1 MEGGPPCKVPIAQ
14 FCNRVV
20 TGWANRGVSAPSG
33 AKLRQG
39 GGAALRQV
47 HCNADKDA
55 LVMVTPAD
63 VNHAFS
69 DAELEEL
76 LAFGTVESHRA
87 GDLIIEEG
95 AMAPDCII
103 TLSGHTDIFAS
114 TDEGRKRVGWMER
127 GQFAGDLSVLTGQR
141 HLSRVEMGADG
152 EILRIAHSDFQRL
165 IASNS
170 YYSDVF
176 VRVLSA
182 RREFSNQRGFAVTIV
197 IGAALD
203 RSVYALRDLLAKH
216 GVAHRWFDPAD
227 GPVPAHLLA
236 ERDISEDQLPV
247 VILGAADLL
256 VQPTP
261 EQLAA
266 ALGLDLL
273 PDGSTADVIVVGSGP
288 GGLAAAVYA
297 ASEGLT
303 VIALDALAPGGQ
315 AGTSSKI
322 ENYLGFP
329 TGISGNELA
338 RRATVQAQKFGARI
352 AAPVRAA
359 SIVRDE
365 GVYCLH
371 LADGRKLRSR
381 AVVVA
386 SGAQYQRLPIE
397 GIEAYEGRGIYY
409 GATPMEAQLCG
420 NAEVTVVG
428 SGNSAGQGAIYLASV
443 AKKVYVIF
451 RRKSLRETMSEYLV
465 RRLEDHPNI
474 ENIPSTDV
482 IALHGEGG
490 LAGLTYRSRETG
502 EEGHCDCR
510 FLFLF
515 LGANPN
521 TGWLPKEMVCDER
534 GFVKTGADIAPV
546 ELVKAGWSLD
556 RMPSRYETSWPRI
569 YAIGDVRKGSVKRV
583 ASSVGEG
590 SVVVSDI
597 HQALAEVAAT

>member
-1 MEGGPPCKVPIAQ
+1 M
-14 FCNRVV
+14 
-20 TGWANRGVSAPSG
+20 VS
-33 AKLRQG
+33 R
-39 GGAALRQV
+39 
-47 HCNADKDA
+47 
-55 LVMVTPAD
+55 AD
-63 VNHAFS
+63 VNHSFS
-69 DAELEEL
+69 DAELDEL
-76 LAFGTVESHRA
+76 CGFGSVESYKA
-87 GDLIIEEG
+87 GDLIIAEG
-95 AMAPDCII
+95 AVAPDCIV

-165 IASNS
+165 IAGNS
-170 YYSDVF
+170 HYSDIF

-236 ERDISEDQLPV
+236 ERGVAEEQLPV

-261 EQLAA
+261 EMLAA

-273 PDGSTADVIVVGSGP
+273 PDGATADVIVVGSGP

-297 ASEGLT
+297 ASEGLA
-303 VIALDALAPGGQ
+303 VIALDAHAPGGQ

-359 SIVRDE
+359 SIAPDKDA
-365 GVYCLH
+365 YCLH

-409 GATPMEAQLCG
+409 GATPMEAQLCSD
-420 NAEVTVVG
+420 AEVTVVG
-428 SGNSAGQGAIYLASV
+428 SGNSAGQGAIYLASF
-443 AKKVYVIF
+443 AKKVHVIF
-451 RRKSLRETMSEYLV
+451 RRASLRETMSEYLV
-465 RRLEDHPNI
+465 RRLEEHPNI
-474 ENIPSTDV
+474 EIIPSTDV
-482 IALHGEGG
+482 VALHGEDS
-490 LAGLTYRSRETG
+490 LDSLTYRCRETG
-502 EEGHCDCR
+502 AEGRCECR

-515 LGANPN
+515 LGATPN
-521 TGWLPKEMVCDER
+521 TGWLPSEMVCDER
-534 GFVKTGADIAPV
+534 GFVKTGTDIAPV
-546 ELVKAGWSLD
+546 ELVRAGWSLD
-556 RMPSRYETSWPRI
+556 RMPTRYETSWPRI
-569 YAIGDVRKGSVKRV
+569 YAVGDVRKGSVKRV

-597 HQALAEVAAT
+597 HQALAEIIAVAV

>member
-1 MEGGPPCKVPIAQ
+1 MNP
-14 FCNRVV
+14 
-20 TGWANRGVSAPSG
+20 
-33 AKLRQG
+33 
-39 GGAALRQV
+39 
-47 HCNADKDA
+47 
-55 LVMVTPAD
+55 PAD
-63 VNHAFS
+63 VNHTFS
-69 DAELEEL
+69 DTELEEL
-76 LAFGTVESHRA
+76 IAFGTVESHGA
-87 GDLIIEEG
+87 GDILLAEG
-95 AMAPDCII
+95 TMAPDCIV
-103 TLSGHTDIFAS
+103 TLSGHTDIFAA
-114 TDEGRKRVGWMER
+114 TDEGPKRVGWMER

-141 HLSRVEMGADG
+141 HSSRIEMGADG
-152 EILRIAHSDFQRL
+152 EILRIAHADFQRL
-165 IASNS
+165 IAGNS
-170 YYSDVF
+170 YFSDVF
-176 VRVLSA
+176 VRVFAA
-182 RREFSNQRGFAVTIV
+182 RREFGNSRGFAAIIV
-197 IGAALD
+197 IGAAMD
-203 RSVYALRDLLAKH
+203 RSVYALRDLLMKH

-227 GPVPAHLLA
+227 GPVAAHLMA
-236 ERDISEDQLPV
+236 ERGLSDAQLPL
-247 VILGAADLL
+247 VILGATEPL

-261 EQLAA
+261 ESLAV

-273 PDGSTADVIVVGSGP
+273 PDGATADVLVVGSGP

-303 VIALDALAPGGQ
+303 VIALDSLAPGGQ

-338 RRATVQAQKFGARI
+338 RRATVQAQKFGARLVS
-352 AAPVRAA
+352 PVRAA
-359 SIVRDE
+359 SIGRD
-365 GVYCLH
+365 GDAYCLH

-465 RRLEDHPNI
+465 KRLEEHPNI
-474 ENIPSTDV
+474 EIIASTDV
-482 IALHGEGG
+482 VGLRGEER
-490 LAGLTYRSRETG
+490 LDGLTYRCRETG
-502 EEGHCDCR
+502 AEGHCDCG

-521 TGWLPKEMVCDER
+521 TNWLPREMVCDER
-534 GFVKTGADIAPV
+534 GFVKTGADIAPI
-546 ELVKAGWSLD
+546 ELVKAGWALD

-597 HQALAEVAAT
+597 HAALAEMAP

>member
-1 MEGGPPCKVPIAQ
+1 M
-14 FCNRVV
+14 
-20 TGWANRGVSAPSG
+20 VS
-33 AKLRQG
+33 R
-39 GGAALRQV
+39 
-47 HCNADKDA
+47 
-55 LVMVTPAD
+55 AD
-63 VNHAFS
+63 VNHDFT
-69 DAELEEL
+69 DAELAEL
-76 LAFGTVESHRA
+76 AAYGAVESHKA
-87 GDLIIEEG
+87 GDLLLAEG
-95 AMAPDCII
+95 TMAPDCII
-103 TLSGHTDIFAS
+103 TLSGQTDIFAS

-152 EILRIAHSDFQRL
+152 EILRIAHADFQRL
-165 IASNS
+165 IAANS
-170 YYSDVF
+170 HYSDIF

-182 RREFSNQRGFAVTIV
+182 RREFSNNRGFAAIIV

-203 RSVYALRDLLAKH
+203 RSVYALRDLLSKH

-227 GPVPAHLLA
+227 GPVAAHLMA
-236 ERDISEDQLPV
+236 ERELTEAQLPV

-256 VQPTP
+256 IQPTP

-266 ALGLDLL
+266 GLGLDLL
-273 PDGSTADVIVVGSGP
+273 PDGATADVIVVGSGP

-303 VIALDALAPGGQ
+303 VIAIDSLAPGGQ

-352 AAPVRAA
+352 VAPVRGSA
-359 SIVRDE
+359 IDRD
-365 GVYCLH
+365 GDAYCLS

-381 AVVVA
+381 AVVIA
-386 SGAQYQRLPIE
+386 SGAQYQRLPID
-397 GIEAYEGRGIYY
+397 GIEHYEGRGIFY

-428 SGNSAGQGAIYLASV
+428 AGNSAGQGAIYLAN
-443 AKKVYVIF
+443 AARKVHVVF
-451 RRKSLRETMSEYLV
+451 RRGSLRETMSEYLV
-465 RRLEDHPNI
+465 KRLEEHPNI
-474 ENIPSTDV
+474 ELHAATDV
-482 IALHGEGG
+482 VGLHGADVGG
-490 LAGLTYRSRETG
+490 GWLDGITYRCRESG
-502 EEGHCDCR
+502 VEDRCGCS

-521 TGWLPKEMVCDER
+521 TRWLPKEMVCDDR
-534 GFVKTGADIAPV
+534 GFVKTGTDIAPL

-597 HQALAEVAAT
+597 HQALAEIGAAEL

>member
-1 MEGGPPCKVPIAQ
+1 MI
-14 FCNRVV
+14 
-20 TGWANRGVSAPSG
+20 
-33 AKLRQG
+33 
-39 GGAALRQV
+39 
-47 HCNADKDA
+47 
-55 LVMVTPAD
+55 TPAD
-63 VNHAFS
+63 VNHTFS
-69 DAELEEL
+69 DTELEEL
-76 LAFGTVESHRA
+76 LGFGTVESYRA

-114 TDEGRKRVGWMER
+114 TEDGRKRVGWMER

-152 EILRIAHSDFQRL
+152 EILRIAHADFQRL

-170 YYSDVF
+170 YYSDIF
-176 VRVLSA
+176 IRVLSA

-236 ERDISEDQLPV
+236 ERDISEEQLPV

-273 PDGSTADVIVVGSGP
+273 PDGATADVLVVGSGP

-303 VIALDALAPGGQ
+303 VIALDAHAPGGQ

-365 GVYCLH
+365 EVYCLH

-397 GIEAYEGRGIYY
+397 GIEAYEGRGIFY

-443 AKKVYVIF
+443 AKTVYVIF
-451 RRKSLRETMSEYLV
+451 RRKSLRETMSDYLV

-474 ENIPSTDV
+474 QIIPSTDV
-482 IALHGEGG
+482 IALHGEDG
-490 LAGLTYRSRETG
+490 LAGLTYRCRETG

-515 LGANPN
+515 LGASPN
-521 TGWLPKEMVCDER
+521 TGWLPNEMVCDER
-534 GFVKTGADIAPV
+534 GFVKTGADIAPL

-590 SVVVSDI
+590 SAVVSDI
-597 HQALAEVAAT
+597 HQALAEMGAPVS

>member
-1 MEGGPPCKVPIAQ
+1 MA
-14 FCNRVV
+14 
-20 TGWANRGVSAPSG
+20 AP
-33 AKLRQG
+33 
-39 GGAALRQV
+39 V
-47 HCNADKDA
+47 
-55 LVMVTPAD
+55 D
-63 VNHAFS
+63 VNYNFT
-69 DAELEEL
+69 DAELDEL
-76 LAFGTVESHRA
+76 RAFGVVESHKA
-87 GDLIIEEG
+87 GDLIVEEG

-114 TDEGRKRVGWMER
+114 TDEGRIRVGWMEH

-152 EILRIAHSDFQRL
+152 DILRIVHADFQRL
-165 IASNS
+165 IAGNS
-170 YYSDVF
+170 HYSDIF
-176 VRVLSA
+176 IRVLSA
-182 RREFSNQRGFAVTIV
+182 RREFSNTRGFAVTIV
-197 IGAALD
+197 LGAAMD
-203 RSVYALRDLLAKH
+203 RSVYALRDLLMKH

-227 GPVPAHLLA
+227 GPVAGHLMA
-236 ERDISEDQLPV
+236 ERGITDEQLPA
-247 VILGAADLL
+247 VILGAADVLI
-256 VQPTP
+256 QPTP

-266 ALGLDLL
+266 SLGLDLL
-273 PDGSTADVIVVGSGP
+273 PDGATADVLVVGSGP

-338 RRATVQAQKFGARI
+338 RRATVQAQKFGARLVS
-352 AAPVRAA
+352 PVRAA
-359 SIVRDE
+359 SIGRD
-365 GVYCLH
+365 GDDAYCVH
-371 LADGRKLRSR
+371 LVDGRKLRSR
-381 AVVVA
+381 AIVVA
-386 SGAQYQRLPIE
+386 SGAQYQRLPID
-397 GIEAYEGRGIYY
+397 GIESYEGRGIYY

-451 RRKSLRETMSEYLV
+451 RRKGLRETMSEYLV
-465 RRLEDHPNI
+465 KRLEEHPNI
-474 ENIPSTDV
+474 EIIGSTDV
-482 IALHGEGG
+482 VALRGEDK
-490 LAGLTYRSRETG
+490 LEGLTYRCRDTG
-502 EEGHCDCR
+502 AEDFCDCK

-515 LGANPN
+515 LGASPN
-521 TGWLPKEMVCDER
+521 TGWLPKEMVCDAK
-534 GFVKTGADIAPV
+534 GFVKTGADIAPL
-546 ELVKAGWSLD
+546 ELVRAGWSLD
-556 RMPSRYETSWPRI
+556 RMPSRFETSWPRI

-597 HQALAEVAAT
+597 HQALAEVAGTP

>member
-1 MEGGPPCKVPIAQ
+1 
-14 FCNRVV
+14 
-20 TGWANRGVSAPSG
+20 
-33 AKLRQG
+33 
-39 GGAALRQV
+39 
-47 HCNADKDA
+47 
-55 LVMVTPAD
+55 MVTPAD
-63 VNHAFS
+63 VNHTFS

-141 HLSRVEMGADG
+141 HLSRVEMGAEG
-152 EILRIAHSDFQRL
+152 EILRIKYADFQRL

-170 YYSDVF
+170 HFSDIF

-273 PDGSTADVIVVGSGP
+273 PDGATADVLVVGSGP

-365 GVYCLH
+365 DVYCLH

-474 ENIPSTDV
+474 EIIPSTDV
-482 IALHGEGG
+482 IALHGEDG
-490 LAGLTYRSRETG
+490 LAGLTYRGRETG

-515 LGANPN
+515 LGASPN

-534 GFVKTGADIAPV
+534 GFVKTGADIAPM

>member
-1 MEGGPPCKVPIAQ
+1 MIPPP
-14 FCNRVV
+14 
-20 TGWANRGVSAPSG
+20 
-33 AKLRQG
+33 
-39 GGAALRQV
+39 
-47 HCNADKDA
+47 
-55 LVMVTPAD
+55 D
-63 VNHAFS
+63 VNHTFP
-69 DAELEEL
+69 DAELDEL
-76 LAFGTVESHRA
+76 IAFGAVESHRA
-87 GDLIIEEG
+87 GDILLAEG
-95 AMAPDCII
+95 SMAPDCIV
-103 TLSGHTDIFAS
+103 TLSGHTDIFAT
-114 TDEGRKRVGWMER
+114 TDEGPKRVGWMER

-141 HLSRVEMGADG
+141 HSSRVEMGADG
-152 EILRIAHSDFQRL
+152 DILRIAHADFQRL
-165 IASNS
+165 IAGNS
-170 YYSDVF
+170 HFSDVF
-176 VRVLSA
+176 VRVFAA
-182 RREFSNQRGFAVTIV
+182 RREFGNSRGFAAIIV
-197 IGAALD
+197 IGAAMD
-203 RSVYALRDLLAKH
+203 RSVYALRDLLMKH

-227 GPVPAHLLA
+227 GPVAGHLMA
-236 ERDISEDQLPV
+236 ERGLTDEQLPL
-247 VILGAADLL
+247 VILGATEPL

-261 EQLAA
+261 ESLAV

-273 PDGSTADVIVVGSGP
+273 PDGATADVLVVGSGP

-303 VIALDALAPGGQ
+303 VIALDSLAPGGQ

-338 RRATVQAQKFGARI
+338 RRATVQAQKFGARLVS
-352 AAPVRAA
+352 PVRAA
-359 SIVRDE
+359 SIGRD
-365 GVYCLH
+365 GDAYCLH

-465 RRLEDHPNI
+465 KRLEEHPNI
-474 ENIPSTDV
+474 EIIGSTDV
-482 IALHGEGG
+482 VALHGEDRLG
-490 LAGLTYRSRETG
+490 GLTYRCRDTG
-502 EEGHCDCR
+502 AEDHCDCG

-515 LGANPN
+515 LGATPN

-534 GFVKTGADIAPV
+534 GFVKTGADIAPI
-546 ELVKAGWSLD
+546 ELVKAGWALD

-597 HQALAEVAAT
+597 HAALAEIAP

>member
-1 MEGGPPCKVPIAQ
+1 M
-14 FCNRVV
+14 
-20 TGWANRGVSAPSG
+20 VSRS
-33 AKLRQG
+33 
-39 GGAALRQV
+39 
-47 HCNADKDA
+47 
-55 LVMVTPAD
+55 D
-63 VNHAFS
+63 VNFDFT

-76 LAFGTVESHRA
+76 TAFGVVESHKA
-87 GDLIIEEG
+87 GDLIVEEG

-152 EILRIAHSDFQRL
+152 EILRIVHPDFQRL
-165 IASNS
+165 IAGNS
-170 YYSDVF
+170 HYSDIF

-182 RREFSNQRGFAVTIV
+182 RREFSNHRGFAVTIV
-197 IGAALD
+197 IGAAMD
-203 RSVYALRDLLAKH
+203 RSVYALRDLLMKH

-227 GPVPAHLLA
+227 GPVAGHLMA
-236 ERDISEDQLPV
+236 ERGLTGAQLPA
-247 VILGAADLL
+247 VILGAADVLI
-256 VQPTP
+256 QPTP

-266 ALGLDLL
+266 GLGLDLL
-273 PDGSTADVIVVGSGP
+273 PDGATADVIVVGSGP

-303 VIALDALAPGGQ
+303 VIAIDSLAPGGQ

-338 RRATVQAQKFGARI
+338 RRATVQAQKFGARLV
-352 AAPVRAA
+352 APVRAA
-359 SIVRDE
+359 SIARDE
-365 GVYCLH
+365 DAYCLH

-386 SGAQYQRLPIE
+386 SGAQYQRLPID

-428 SGNSAGQGAIYLASV
+428 AGNSAGQGAIYLASV
-443 AKKVYVIF
+443 ARKVYVIF
-451 RRKSLRETMSEYLV
+451 RRSSLRDTMSEYLV
-465 RRLEDHPNI
+465 KRLEEHPNI
-474 ENIPSTDV
+474 EIIPSTDV
-482 IALHGEGG
+482 TALHGEEG
-490 LAGLTYRSRETG
+490 LAGLTYRCRETG
-502 EEGHCDCR
+502 AEGHCDCR

-515 LGANPN
+515 LGATPN
-521 TGWLPKEMVCDER
+521 TRWLPKEMVCDER
-534 GFVKTGADIAPV
+534 GFVKTGADITPM

-556 RMPSRYETSWPRI
+556 RMPSRLETSWPRI
-569 YAIGDVRKGSVKRV
+569 YAVGDVRKGSVKRV

-590 SVVVSDI
+590 SVVVSHI
-597 HQALAEVAAT
+597 HQALAELSPAAD

>member
-1 MEGGPPCKVPIAQ
+1 
-14 FCNRVV
+14 
-20 TGWANRGVSAPSG
+20 
-33 AKLRQG
+33 
-39 GGAALRQV
+39 
-47 HCNADKDA
+47 
-55 LVMVTPAD
+55 MVTPAD
-63 VNHAFS
+63 VNHTFS

-152 EILRIAHSDFQRL
+152 EILRIKHADFQRL

-170 YYSDVF
+170 HFSDIF

-203 RSVYALRDLLAKH
+203 RSVYALRDLLMKH

-273 PDGSTADVIVVGSGP
+273 PDGATADVLVVGSGP

-303 VIALDALAPGGQ
+303 VIALDALALGGQ

-365 GVYCLH
+365 DVYCLH

-474 ENIPSTDV
+474 EIIPSTDV
-482 IALHGEGG
+482 IALHGEDG
-490 LAGLTYRSRETG
+490 LAGLTYRGRETG

-515 LGANPN
+515 LGASPN

-534 GFVKTGADIAPV
+534 GFVKTGGDIAPL

>member
-1 MEGGPPCKVPIAQ
+1 
-14 FCNRVV
+14 
-20 TGWANRGVSAPSG
+20 
-33 AKLRQG
+33 
-39 GGAALRQV
+39 
-47 HCNADKDA
+47 
-55 LVMVTPAD
+55 MVTPAD
-63 VNHAFS
+63 VNHTFS

-87 GDLIIEEG
+87 GDLIIKEG

-152 EILRIAHSDFQRL
+152 EILRIAHADFQRL
-165 IASNS
+165 IAGNS
-170 YYSDVF
+170 HYSDIF

-182 RREFSNQRGFAVTIV
+182 RREFSNTRGFAVTIV
-197 IGAALD
+197 IGAAMD
-203 RSVYALRDLLAKH
+203 RSVYALRDLLMKH

-227 GPVPAHLLA
+227 GPVAAHLMA
-236 ERDISEDQLPV
+236 ERGLTEDQLPA
-247 VILGAADLL
+247 VILGAADVL

-266 ALGLDLL
+266 GLGLDLL
-273 PDGSTADVIVVGSGP
+273 PDGATADVIVVGSGP

-303 VIALDALAPGGQ
+303 VIALDSLAPGGQ

-359 SIVRDE
+359 SIMRDE
-365 GVYCLH
+365 DVYCLH

-386 SGAQYQRLPIE
+386 TGAQYQRLPID

-451 RRKSLRETMSEYLV
+451 RRSSLRDTMSEYLV
-465 RRLEDHPNI
+465 KRLEEHPNI
-474 ENIPSTDV
+474 EIIPSTDV
-482 IALHGEGG
+482 TALHGEEG
-490 LAGLTYRSRETG
+490 LAGLTYRCRETG
-502 EEGHCDCR
+502 AEGHCDCR

-515 LGANPN
+515 LGASPN
-521 TGWLPKEMVCDER
+521 TTWLPREMVCDER
-534 GFVKTGADIAPV
+534 GFVKTGADIAPL

-556 RMPSRYETSWPRI
+556 RMPSRLETSWPRI
-569 YAIGDVRKGSVKRV
+569 YAVGDVRKGSVKRV

-590 SVVVSDI
+590 SVVVSHI
-597 HQALAEVAAT
+597 HQALAEIGAAAE

>member
-1 MEGGPPCKVPIAQ
+1 
-14 FCNRVV
+14 
-20 TGWANRGVSAPSG
+20 
-33 AKLRQG
+33 
-39 GGAALRQV
+39 
-47 HCNADKDA
+47 
-55 LVMVTPAD
+55 MVTPAD
-63 VNHAFS
+63 VNHTFS

-114 TDEGRKRVGWMER
+114 TDEGPKRVGWMER

-152 EILRIAHSDFQRL
+152 EILRIKHADFQRL
-165 IASNS
+165 IAGNS
-170 YYSDVF
+170 HFSDIF

-203 RSVYALRDLLAKH
+203 RSVYALRDLLMKH

-247 VILGAADLL
+247 VMLGAADLL

-273 PDGSTADVIVVGSGP
+273 PDGATADVLVVGSGP

-365 GVYCLH
+365 DVYCLH

-474 ENIPSTDV
+474 EIIPSTDV
-482 IALHGEGG
+482 IALHGEDG
-490 LAGLTYRSRETG
+490 LAGLTYRGRETG

-515 LGANPN
+515 LGASPN

-534 GFVKTGADIAPV
+534 GFVKTGGDIAPL

>member
-1 MEGGPPCKVPIAQ
+1 M
-14 FCNRVV
+14 
-20 TGWANRGVSAPSG
+20 VS
-33 AKLRQG
+33 R
-39 GGAALRQV
+39 
-47 HCNADKDA
+47 
-55 LVMVTPAD
+55 AD
-63 VNHAFS
+63 VNHSFS
-69 DAELEEL
+69 DAELDEL
-76 LAFGTVESHRA
+76 CAFGTVESHKA
-87 GDLIIEEG
+87 GDLLVAEG
-95 AMAPDCII
+95 TMAPDCIV

-114 TDEGRKRVGWMER
+114 TDDGPKRVGWMER

-152 EILRIAHSDFQRL
+152 EILRIAHTAFQRL
-165 IASNS
+165 IAGNS
-170 YYSDVF
+170 HYSDIF

-216 GVAHRWFDPAD
+216 GVANRWFDPAD

-236 ERDISEDQLPV
+236 ERGIGDEQLPV

-261 EQLAA
+261 EVLAA

-273 PDGSTADVIVVGSGP
+273 PDGATADVLVVGSGP

-303 VIALDALAPGGQ
+303 VIALDAHAPGGQ

-329 TGISGNELA
+329 TGISGHELA

-359 SIVRDE
+359 SIAPDE
-365 GVYCLH
+365 DAYCLH

-420 NAEVTVVG
+420 NAEVTIVG
-428 SGNSAGQGAIYLASV
+428 SGNSAGQGAIYLAST

-465 RRLEDHPNI
+465 KRLEEHPNI
-474 ENIPSTDV
+474 EIIPSTDV
-482 IALHGEGG
+482 IALHGEDR
-490 LAGLTYRSRETG
+490 LAGLTYRCRETG
-502 EEGHCDCR
+502 AEGHCDCG

-515 LGANPN
+515 LGASPN
-521 TGWLPKEMVCDER
+521 TGWLPKEMVCDDR
-534 GFVKTGADIAPV
+534 GFVKTGADIAPM

-597 HQALAEVAAT
+597 HAALAEVAAS

>member
-1 MEGGPPCKVPIAQ
+1 MTS
-14 FCNRVV
+14 R
-20 TGWANRGVSAPSG
+20 
-33 AKLRQG
+33 
-39 GGAALRQV
+39 
-47 HCNADKDA
+47 
-55 LVMVTPAD
+55 AD
-63 VNHAFS
+63 VNFDFT

-76 LAFGTVESHRA
+76 KAFGTVESHKA
-87 GDLIIEEG
+87 GELLVEEG
-95 AMAPDCII
+95 AMAPDCIV

-152 EILRIAHSDFQRL
+152 EIIRIAHTDFQRL
-165 IASNS
+165 IAGNS
-170 YYSDVF
+170 HYSDIF

-182 RREFSNQRGFAVTIV
+182 RREFSKHRGFAVTII
-197 IGAALD
+197 IGAAMD
-203 RSVYALRDLLAKH
+203 HSVYAMRDLLMKH

-227 GPVPAHLLA
+227 GPVAGHLLA
-236 ERDISEDQLPV
+236 ERGLTEEQLPV
-247 VILGAADLL
+247 AILGAAEVLI
-256 VQPTP
+256 QPTP
-261 EQLAA
+261 EQLAQG
-266 ALGLDLL
+266 LGLDLL
-273 PDGSTADVIVVGSGP
+273 PDGATADVLVVGSGP

-303 VIALDALAPGGQ
+303 VIALDSLAPGGQ

-338 RRATVQAQKFGARI
+338 RRATVQAQKFGARLVS
-352 AAPVRAA
+352 PVRAA
-359 SIVRDE
+359 SIGRD
-365 GVYCLH
+365 GDAYCLH

-397 GIEAYEGRGIYY
+397 GIESYEGRGIYY
-409 GATPMEAQLCG
+409 GATPMEAQLCS

-465 RRLEDHPNI
+465 KRLEEHPNI
-474 ENIPSTDV
+474 EIIGSTDV
-482 IALHGEGG
+482 VALRGEGQ
-490 LAGLTYRSRETG
+490 LDGLTYRCRETG
-502 EEGHCDCR
+502 AEDLCDCK

-515 LGANPN
+515 LGASPN
-521 TGWLPKEMVCDER
+521 TKWLPKEMVCDDK
-534 GFVKTGADIAPV
+534 GFVKTGADIAPI

-597 HQALAEVAAT
+597 HQALAEIAADVSSIAS

>member
-1 MEGGPPCKVPIAQ
+1 M
-14 FCNRVV
+14 
-20 TGWANRGVSAPSG
+20 VS
-33 AKLRQG
+33 R
-39 GGAALRQV
+39 
-47 HCNADKDA
+47 
-55 LVMVTPAD
+55 AD
-63 VNHAFS
+63 VNHTFS
-69 DAELEEL
+69 DTELDEL
-76 LAFGTVESHRA
+76 CAFGTIESHTA
-87 GDLIIEEG
+87 GDLLVAEG
-95 AMAPDCII
+95 TMAPDCIV

-114 TDEGRKRVGWMER
+114 TDDGPKRVGWMER

-141 HLSRVEMGADG
+141 HLSRLEMGADG
-152 EILRIAHSDFQRL
+152 EILRIAHADFQRL
-165 IASNS
+165 IAGNS
-170 YYSDVF
+170 HYSDIF

-182 RREFSNQRGFAVTIV
+182 RREFGNQRGFAATIV

-227 GPVPAHLLA
+227 GPVSAHLLA
-236 ERDISEDQLPV
+236 ERGITEDQLPV
-247 VILGAADLL
+247 VILGASDML

-273 PDGSTADVIVVGSGP
+273 PDGATADVLVVGSGP

-303 VIALDALAPGGQ
+303 VIALDAHAPGGQ

-359 SIVRDE
+359 SIARDGE
-365 GVYCLH
+365 AYCLH
-371 LADGRKLRSR
+371 LADGRRLRSR

-420 NAEVTVVG
+420 NAEVTIVG
-428 SGNSAGQGAIYLASV
+428 SGNSAGQGAIYLAST
-443 AKKVYVIF
+443 AKKVHVIF
-451 RRKSLRETMSEYLV
+451 RRKNLRETMSEYLV
-465 RRLEDHPNI
+465 KRLEEHPNI
-474 ENIPSTDV
+474 EIIPSTDV
-482 IALHGEGG
+482 VALHGEDR
-490 LAGLTYRSRETG
+490 LAGLTYRCRETG
-502 EEGHCDCR
+502 EEGHCDCG

-521 TGWLPKEMVCDER
+521 TGWLPTEMVCDER
-534 GFVKTGADIAPV
+534 GFVKTGAEIAPM

-597 HQALAEVAAT
+597 HQALAEIRSQ

>member
-1 MEGGPPCKVPIAQ
+1 MTPPP
-14 FCNRVV
+14 
-20 TGWANRGVSAPSG
+20 
-33 AKLRQG
+33 
-39 GGAALRQV
+39 
-47 HCNADKDA
+47 
-55 LVMVTPAD
+55 D
-63 VNHAFS
+63 VNHTFT

-76 LAFGTVESHRA
+76 IAFGTVESHAA
-87 GDLIIEEG
+87 GDILLAEG
-95 AMAPDCII
+95 TMAPDCII
-103 TLSGHTDIFAS
+103 TLSGHTDIFAT
-114 TDEGRKRVGWMER
+114 TDEGPKRVGWMER

-141 HLSRVEMGADG
+141 HSSRVEMGADG
-152 EILRIAHSDFQRL
+152 DILRIAHADFQRL
-165 IASNS
+165 IAGNS
-170 YYSDVF
+170 YFSDVF
-176 VRVLSA
+176 VRVFAA
-182 RREFSNQRGFAVTIV
+182 RREFGNSRGFAAIIV
-197 IGAALD
+197 IGAAMD
-203 RSVYALRDLLAKH
+203 RSVYALRDLLMKH

-227 GPVPAHLLA
+227 GPVAGHLMA
-236 ERDISEDQLPV
+236 ERGLNEAQLPL
-247 VILGAADLL
+247 VILGATDVL

-266 ALGLDLL
+266 SLGLDLL
-273 PDGSTADVIVVGSGP
+273 PDGATADVLVVGSGP

-338 RRATVQAQKFGARI
+338 RRASVQAQKFGARLVS
-352 AAPVRAA
+352 PVRAA
-359 SIVRDE
+359 SIGRD
-365 GVYCLH
+365 GDAYCLH

-381 AVVVA
+381 AVVVS
-386 SGAQYQRLPIE
+386 SGARYQRLPID

-451 RRKSLRETMSEYLV
+451 RRSSLRETMSEYLV
-465 RRLEDHPNI
+465 KRLEEHPNI
-474 ENIPSTDV
+474 EIIGSTDV
-482 IALHGEGG
+482 VALHGEDR
-490 LAGLTYRSRETG
+490 LAGLTYRCRETG
-502 EEGHCDCR
+502 EEDGCDCN

-515 LGANPN
+515 LGATPN
-521 TGWLPKEMVCDER
+521 TNWLPKEMVCDDR
-534 GFVKTGADIAPV
+534 GFVKTGADIAPI
-546 ELVKAGWSLD
+546 ELVKAGWALD

-597 HQALAEVAAT
+597 HAALAELAP

>member
-1 MEGGPPCKVPIAQ
+1 M
-14 FCNRVV
+14 
-20 TGWANRGVSAPSG
+20 VS
-33 AKLRQG
+33 R
-39 GGAALRQV
+39 
-47 HCNADKDA
+47 
-55 LVMVTPAD
+55 AD
-63 VNHAFS
+63 VNHTFA
-69 DAELEEL
+69 DIELDEL
-76 LAFGTVESHRA
+76 CAFGTIESHKA
-87 GDLIIEEG
+87 GDLLIAEG
-95 AMAPDCII
+95 TMAPDCIV

-114 TDEGRKRVGWMER
+114 TDEGPKRVGWMER

-152 EILRIAHSDFQRL
+152 EILRIKHADFQRL
-165 IASNS
+165 IAGNS
-170 YYSDVF
+170 HYSDIF

-182 RREFSNQRGFAVTIV
+182 RREFGNQRGFAATIV

-216 GVAHRWFDPAD
+216 GVAHRWFDPID

-236 ERDISEDQLPV
+236 ERGIGEDQLPV

-261 EQLAA
+261 EQLAG

-273 PDGSTADVIVVGSGP
+273 PDGATADVLVVGSGP

-303 VIALDALAPGGQ
+303 VIALDAHAPGGQ

-359 SIVRDE
+359 SIMRDE
-365 GVYCLH
+365 DAYCLH

-381 AVVVA
+381 AVVIA

-420 NAEVTVVG
+420 NAEVTIVG
-428 SGNSAGQGAIYLASV
+428 SGNSAGQGAIYLAST
-443 AKKVYVIF
+443 ARKVHVIF

-465 RRLEDHPNI
+465 KRLEEHPNI
-474 ENIPSTDV
+474 EIIPSTDV
-482 IALHGEGG
+482 VALHGEDR
-490 LAGLTYRSRETG
+490 LAGLTYRCRETG
-502 EEGHCDCR
+502 EEDHCDCG

-515 LGANPN
+515 LGASPN
-521 TGWLPKEMVCDER
+521 TGWLPKEMVCDDR
-534 GFVKTGADIAPV
+534 GFVKTGADIAPM

-597 HQALAEVAAT
+597 HAALAERGATA

>member
-1 MEGGPPCKVPIAQ
+1 MTP
-14 FCNRVV
+14 
-20 TGWANRGVSAPSG
+20 
-33 AKLRQG
+33 
-39 GGAALRQV
+39 
-47 HCNADKDA
+47 
-55 LVMVTPAD
+55 PAD
-63 VNHAFS
+63 VNHTFT

-76 LAFGTVESHRA
+76 MAFGTVESHRA
-87 GDLIIEEG
+87 GDLILAEG
-95 AMAPDCII
+95 TMAPDCII
-103 TLSGHTDIFAS
+103 TLSGHTDIFVQ
-114 TDEGRKRVGWMER
+114 TDEGSRRVGWMER
-127 GQFAGDLSVLTGQR
+127 GQFAGDLSILTGQR

-152 EILRIAHSDFQRL
+152 DILRIPHENFQRL
-165 IASNS
+165 IAGNS
-170 YYSDVF
+170 HFSDIF
-176 VRVLSA
+176 VRVFAA
-182 RREFSNQRGFAVTIV
+182 RREFGNIRGFSAI
-197 IGAALD
+197 IILGAGLD
-203 RSVYALRDLLAKH
+203 RSVYALRDLLMKH
-216 GVAHRWFDPAD
+216 GVGHRWFDPAD
-227 GPVPAHLLA
+227 GPVAGHLMA
-236 ERDISEDQLPV
+236 ERGLTEDQLPV
-247 VILGAADLL
+247 VILGATEIL

-261 EQLAA
+261 EELAQA
-266 ALGLDLL
+266 MGLDLL
-273 PDGSTADVIVVGSGP
+273 PDGATADVLVVGSGP

-303 VIALDALAPGGQ
+303 VIALDSLAPGGQ

-352 AAPVRAA
+352 VAPVRAA
-359 SIVRDE
+359 SIARDE
-365 GVYCLH
+365 DAYCLH

-420 NAEVTVVG
+420 NAEVTIVG
-428 SGNSAGQGAIYLASV
+428 AGNSAGQGAIYLAGV

-451 RRKSLRETMSEYLV
+451 RRSSLRETMSEYLV
-465 RRLEDHPNI
+465 KRLEEHPNI
-474 ENIPSTDV
+474 EIIPSTDV
-482 IALHGEGG
+482 VALHGEEH
-490 LAGLTYRSRETG
+490 LAGLTYRCRDTG
-502 EEGHCDCR
+502 DEGHCDCG

-521 TGWLPKEMVCDER
+521 TTWLPKEMVCDER
-534 GFVKTGADIAPV
+534 GFVKTGTDIAPL

-556 RMPSRYETSWPRI
+556 RMPTRYETSWPRI
-569 YAIGDVRKGSVKRV
+569 YAVGDVRKGSVKRV

-597 HQALAEVAAT
+597 HQALAEMVPPAG

>member
-1 MEGGPPCKVPIAQ
+1 MTA
-14 FCNRVV
+14 
-20 TGWANRGVSAPSG
+20 
-33 AKLRQG
+33 
-39 GGAALRQV
+39 
-47 HCNADKDA
+47 
-55 LVMVTPAD
+55 PAD
-63 VNHAFS
+63 VNHTFP
-69 DAELEEL
+69 DAEIDEL
-76 LAFGTVESHRA
+76 LAFGTVESHKA
-87 GDLIIEEG
+87 GDLILAEG
-95 AMAPDCII
+95 TMAPDCIL
-103 TLSGHTDIFAS
+103 TLSGHTDIFAT
-114 TDEGRKRVGWMER
+114 TDEGPKRVGWMER

-141 HLSRVEMGADG
+141 HSSRIEMGADG
-152 EILRIAHSDFQRL
+152 DILRIAHADFQRL
-165 IASNS
+165 IAGNS
-170 YYSDVF
+170 HFSDVF
-176 VRVLSA
+176 VRVFAA
-182 RREFSNQRGFAVTIV
+182 RREFGNSRGFAAIIV
-197 IGAALD
+197 IGAAMD
-203 RSVYALRDLLAKH
+203 RGVYALRDLLMKH

-227 GPVPAHLLA
+227 GPVAGHLMA
-236 ERDISEDQLPV
+236 ERGLTDEQLPL
-247 VILGAADLL
+247 VILGATEPL

-261 EQLAA
+261 ESLAV

-273 PDGSTADVIVVGSGP
+273 PDGATADVLVVGSGP

-303 VIALDALAPGGQ
+303 VIALDSLAPGGQ

-338 RRATVQAQKFGARI
+338 RRATVQAQKFGARLVS
-352 AAPVRAA
+352 PVRAA
-359 SIVRDE
+359 SIGRD
-365 GVYCLH
+365 GDAYCLH
-371 LADGRKLRSR
+371 LVDGRKLRSR

-443 AKKVYVIF
+443 AKKVHVIF

-465 RRLEDHPNI
+465 KRLEEHPNI
-474 ENIPSTDV
+474 EIIGSTDV
-482 IALHGEGG
+482 VALHGEDRLG
-490 LAGLTYRSRETG
+490 GLTYRCRETG
-502 EEGHCDCR
+502 AEDHCDCG

-515 LGANPN
+515 LGATPN
-521 TGWLPKEMVCDER
+521 TAWLPKEMVCDDR
-534 GFVKTGADIAPV
+534 GFVKTGTDIMPI
-546 ELVKAGWSLD
+546 ELVRAGWALD

-597 HQALAEVAAT
+597 HAALAEVAS

>member
-1 MEGGPPCKVPIAQ
+1 MTA
-14 FCNRVV
+14 
-20 TGWANRGVSAPSG
+20 
-33 AKLRQG
+33 
-39 GGAALRQV
+39 
-47 HCNADKDA
+47 
-55 LVMVTPAD
+55 PAD
-63 VNHAFS
+63 VNHTFS
-69 DAELEEL
+69 DTELEEL
-76 LAFGTVESHRA
+76 IAFGTVESHGA
-87 GDLIIEEG
+87 GDILLAEG
-95 AMAPDCII
+95 TMAPDCIV
-103 TLSGHTDIFAS
+103 TLSGHTDIFAA
-114 TDEGRKRVGWMER
+114 TDEGPKRVGWMER

-141 HLSRVEMGADG
+141 HSSRIEMGADG
-152 EILRIAHSDFQRL
+152 EILRIAHADFQRL
-165 IASNS
+165 IAGNS
-170 YYSDVF
+170 YFSDVF
-176 VRVLSA
+176 VRVFAA
-182 RREFSNQRGFAVTIV
+182 RREFGNSRGFAAIIV
-197 IGAALD
+197 IGAAMD
-203 RSVYALRDLLAKH
+203 RSVYALRDLLMKH

-227 GPVPAHLLA
+227 GPVAAHLMA
-236 ERDISEDQLPV
+236 ERGLTDEQLPL
-247 VILGAADLL
+247 VILGATEPL

-261 EQLAA
+261 ESLAV

-273 PDGSTADVIVVGSGP
+273 PDGATADVLVVGSGP

-303 VIALDALAPGGQ
+303 VIALDSLAPGGQ

-338 RRATVQAQKFGARI
+338 RRATVQAQKFGARLVS
-352 AAPVRAA
+352 PVRAA
-359 SIVRDE
+359 SIGRD
-365 GVYCLH
+365 GDAYCLH

-465 RRLEDHPNI
+465 KRLEEHPNI
-474 ENIPSTDV
+474 EIIASTDV
-482 IALHGEGG
+482 VGLRGEER
-490 LAGLTYRSRETG
+490 LDSLTYRCRETG
-502 EEGHCDCR
+502 AEGHCDCG

-521 TGWLPKEMVCDER
+521 TNWLPREMVCDER
-534 GFVKTGADIAPV
+534 GFVKTGADIAPI
-546 ELVKAGWSLD
+546 ELVKAGWALD

-597 HQALAEVAAT
+597 HAALAEMAP

>member
-1 MEGGPPCKVPIAQ
+1 MTA
-14 FCNRVV
+14 
-20 TGWANRGVSAPSG
+20 
-33 AKLRQG
+33 
-39 GGAALRQV
+39 
-47 HCNADKDA
+47 
-55 LVMVTPAD
+55 PAD
-63 VNHAFS
+63 VNHTFP
-69 DAELEEL
+69 DAEIDEL
-76 LAFGTVESHRA
+76 LAFGTVESHKA
-87 GDLIIEEG
+87 GDLILAEG
-95 AMAPDCII
+95 TMAPDCIL
-103 TLSGHTDIFAS
+103 TLSGHTDIFAT
-114 TDEGRKRVGWMER
+114 TDEGPKRVGWMER

-141 HLSRVEMGADG
+141 HSSRIEMGADG
-152 EILRIAHSDFQRL
+152 DILRIAHADFQRL
-165 IASNS
+165 IAGNS
-170 YYSDVF
+170 HFSDVF
-176 VRVLSA
+176 VRVFAA
-182 RREFSNQRGFAVTIV
+182 RREFGNSRGFAAIIV
-197 IGAALD
+197 IGAAMD
-203 RSVYALRDLLAKH
+203 RGVYALRDLLMKH

-227 GPVPAHLLA
+227 GPVAGHLMA
-236 ERDISEDQLPV
+236 ERGLTDEQLPL
-247 VILGAADLL
+247 VILGATEPL

-261 EQLAA
+261 ESLAV

-273 PDGSTADVIVVGSGP
+273 PDGATADVLVVGSGP

-303 VIALDALAPGGQ
+303 VIALDSLAPGGQ

-338 RRATVQAQKFGARI
+338 RRATVQAQKFGARLVS
-352 AAPVRAA
+352 PVRAA
-359 SIVRDE
+359 SIGRD
-365 GVYCLH
+365 GDAYCLH
-371 LADGRKLRSR
+371 LVDGRKLRSR

-465 RRLEDHPNI
+465 KRLEEHPNI
-474 ENIPSTDV
+474 EIIGSTDV
-482 IALHGEGG
+482 VALHGEDRLG
-490 LAGLTYRSRETG
+490 GLTYRCRETG
-502 EEGHCDCR
+502 AEDHCDCG

-515 LGANPN
+515 LGATPN
-521 TGWLPKEMVCDER
+521 TGWLPKEMVCDDR
-534 GFVKTGADIAPV
+534 GFVKTGTDIAPI
-546 ELVKAGWSLD
+546 ELVRAGWALD

-597 HQALAEVAAT
+597 HQALAEVAS

>member
-1 MEGGPPCKVPIAQ
+1 MTPPP
-14 FCNRVV
+14 
-20 TGWANRGVSAPSG
+20 
-33 AKLRQG
+33 
-39 GGAALRQV
+39 
-47 HCNADKDA
+47 
-55 LVMVTPAD
+55 D
-63 VNHAFS
+63 VNYTFT

-76 LAFGTVESHRA
+76 IAFGTVESHRA
-87 GDLIIEEG
+87 GAVLLAEG
-95 AMAPDCII
+95 TMAPDCIV
-103 TLSGHTDIFAS
+103 TLSGHTDIFAT
-114 TDEGRKRVGWMER
+114 TDEGPKRVGWMER

-141 HLSRVEMGADG
+141 HSSRVEMGAAGD
-152 EILRIAHSDFQRL
+152 ILRIAHADFQRL
-165 IASNS
+165 IAGNS
-170 YYSDVF
+170 YFSDVF
-176 VRVLSA
+176 VRVFAA
-182 RREFSNQRGFAVTIV
+182 RREFGNSRGFAAIIV

-203 RSVYALRDLLAKH
+203 RSVYALRDLLMKH

-227 GPVPAHLLA
+227 GPVAGHLMA
-236 ERDISEDQLPV
+236 ERGLTDEQLPL
-247 VILGAADLL
+247 VILGATDPL

-261 EQLAA
+261 ESLAG

-273 PDGSTADVIVVGSGP
+273 PDGATADVLVVGSGP

-303 VIALDALAPGGQ
+303 VIALDSLAPGGQ

-338 RRATVQAQKFGARI
+338 RRATVQAQKFGARLVS
-352 AAPVRAA
+352 PVRAA
-359 SIVRDE
+359 TVGRD
-365 GVYCLH
+365 GDAYCLH

-386 SGAQYQRLPIE
+386 SGARYQRLPIA

-465 RRLEDHPNI
+465 KRLEEHPNI
-474 ENIPSTDV
+474 EIIGSTDV
-482 IALHGEGG
+482 VALHGEDR
-490 LAGLTYRSRETG
+490 LAGLTYRCRETG
-502 EEGHCDCR
+502 EEDRCDCG

-515 LGANPN
+515 LGATPN
-521 TGWLPKEMVCDER
+521 TNWLPKEMVCDER
-534 GFVKTGADIAPV
+534 GFVKTGADIAPI
-546 ELVKAGWSLD
+546 ELVKAGWSLG

-597 HQALAEVAAT
+597 HAALVEIAS

>member
-1 MEGGPPCKVPIAQ
+1 M
-14 FCNRVV
+14 
-20 TGWANRGVSAPSG
+20 VS
-33 AKLRQG
+33 R
-39 GGAALRQV
+39 
-47 HCNADKDA
+47 
-55 LVMVTPAD
+55 AD
-63 VNHAFS
+63 VNHSFS
-69 DAELEEL
+69 DAELDEL
-76 LAFGTVESHRA
+76 CGFGTVESYKA
-87 GDLIIEEG
+87 GDLIIAEG
-95 AMAPDCII
+95 AVAPDCIV

-165 IASNS
+165 IAGNS
-170 YYSDVF
+170 HYSDIF

-236 ERDISEDQLPV
+236 ERGVTDEQLPV

-261 EQLAA
+261 EMLAA

-273 PDGSTADVIVVGSGP
+273 PDGATADVIVVGSGP

-303 VIALDALAPGGQ
+303 VIALDAHAPGGQ

-359 SIVRDE
+359 SIAPDKDA
-365 GVYCLH
+365 YCLH

-409 GATPMEAQLCG
+409 GATPMEAQLCSD
-420 NAEVTVVG
+420 AEVTVVG

-443 AKKVYVIF
+443 ARKVHVIF

-465 RRLEDHPNI
+465 KRLEEHPNI
-474 ENIPSTDV
+474 EIIPSTDV
-482 IALHGEGG
+482 VALHGKDS
-490 LAGLTYRSRETG
+490 LDALTYRCRETG
-502 EEGHCDCR
+502 VEGHCECR

-515 LGANPN
+515 LGASPN
-521 TGWLPKEMVCDER
+521 TGWLPSEMVCDER
-534 GFVKTGADIAPV
+534 GFVKTGTDIAPV
-546 ELVKAGWSLD
+546 ELVRAGWSLD

-569 YAIGDVRKGSVKRV
+569 YAVGDVRKGSVKRV

-597 HQALAEVAAT
+597 HQALAEIISVAV

>member
-1 MEGGPPCKVPIAQ
+1 MIA
-14 FCNRVV
+14 R
-20 TGWANRGVSAPSG
+20 
-33 AKLRQG
+33 
-39 GGAALRQV
+39 
-47 HCNADKDA
+47 
-55 LVMVTPAD
+55 AD
-63 VNHAFS
+63 VNYDFT
-69 DAELEEL
+69 DAELTEL
-76 LAFGTVESHRA
+76 AAYGMIESHKA
-87 GDLIIEEG
+87 GDLIVAEG
-95 AMAPDCII
+95 AMAPDCIV

-152 EILRIAHSDFQRL
+152 EILRIAHADFQRL
-165 IASNS
+165 IAANS
-170 YYSDVF
+170 HYSDIF

-182 RREFSNQRGFAVTIV
+182 RREFSNHRGFAVVIV
-197 IGAALD
+197 IGAAMD
-203 RSVYALRDLLAKH
+203 RGVYALRDLLAKH

-227 GPVPAHLLA
+227 GPVAAHLMA
-236 ERDISEDQLPV
+236 EHGLTDEQLPA
-247 VILGAADLL
+247 VILGAADVLA
-256 VQPTP
+256 QPTP

-266 ALGLDLL
+266 GLGLDLL
-273 PDGSTADVIVVGSGP
+273 PDGATADVIVVGSGP

-297 ASEGLT
+297 ASEGLS
-303 VIALDALAPGGQ
+303 VIAIDALAPGGQ

-352 AAPVRAA
+352 VAPVRGAA
-359 SIVRDE
+359 IDRDSDA
-365 GVYCLH
+365 YCLS
-371 LADGRKLRSR
+371 LADGRRLRSR
-381 AVVVA
+381 AVVIA
-386 SGAQYQRLPIE
+386 SGAQYQRLPID
-397 GIEAYEGRGIYY
+397 GIEHYEGRGIFY

-428 SGNSAGQGAIYLASV
+428 AGNSAGQGAIYLAN
-443 AKKVYVIF
+443 AARKVHVVF
-451 RRKSLRETMSEYLV
+451 RRGSLRETMSEYLV
-465 RRLEDHPNI
+465 KRLEEHPNI
-474 ENIPSTDV
+474 ELHAATDV
-482 IALHGEGG
+482 VGLRGEDW
-490 LAGLTYRSRETG
+490 LDAISYRCRVTGAET
-502 EEGHCDCR
+502 DCGCS

-515 LGANPN
+515 LGASPN

-534 GFVKTGADIAPV
+534 GFVKTGVDIAPM
-546 ELVKAGWSLD
+546 ELVKAGWSLG

-597 HQALAEVAAT
+597 HQALAELIPVVGQEAAAKAG

>member
-1 MEGGPPCKVPIAQ
+1 M
-14 FCNRVV
+14 
-20 TGWANRGVSAPSG
+20 VSRS
-33 AKLRQG
+33 
-39 GGAALRQV
+39 
-47 HCNADKDA
+47 
-55 LVMVTPAD
+55 D
-63 VNHAFS
+63 VNHTFS
-69 DAELEEL
+69 DAELDEL
-76 LAFGTVESHRA
+76 CAFGTVESHRA
-87 GDLIIEEG
+87 GDLLVAEG
-95 AMAPDCII
+95 TMAPDCII

-152 EILRIAHSDFQRL
+152 EILRIKHADFQRL
-165 IASNS
+165 IAGNS
-170 YYSDVF
+170 HYSDIF

-247 VILGAADLL
+247 VILGAADML

-273 PDGSTADVIVVGSGP
+273 PDGATADVLVVGSGP

-365 GVYCLH
+365 DAYCLH

-386 SGAQYQRLPIE
+386 SGAQYQRLPIV

-443 AKKVYVIF
+443 AKRVYVIF

-474 ENIPSTDV
+474 EIIPSTDV
-482 IALHGEGG
+482 IALHGEDG
-490 LAGLTYRSRETG
+490 LAGLTYRGRETG

-515 LGANPN
+515 LGASPN

-534 GFVKTGADIAPV
+534 GFVKTGADIAPM